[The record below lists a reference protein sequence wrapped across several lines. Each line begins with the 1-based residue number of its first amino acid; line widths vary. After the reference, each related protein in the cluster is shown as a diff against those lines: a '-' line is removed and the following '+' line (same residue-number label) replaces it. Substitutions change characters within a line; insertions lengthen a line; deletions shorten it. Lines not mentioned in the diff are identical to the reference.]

1 MRSTRHSRTQVTI
14 GVLALMLAS
23 IALTAGIAAA
33 QERGD
38 DSARASKNGLT
49 EGKIGGADV
58 KITYGRPKVKGREI
72 WDALVPYADVWRA
85 GADEA
90 TTITFSKDVKVEG
103 KAVPAGTYGLFY
115 IPESDHWTV
124 ILNKVPKQWGAFRYS
139 EKDDLLR
146 VDVKPMQNQPMTE
159 ELTYEIAG
167 DKVLLKWEKVVVPFT
182 VSG

>member
-1 MRSTRHSRTQVTI
+1 MRSIRHPRPLVA
-14 GVLALMLAS
+14 VAALAAALVVS
-23 IALTAGIAAA
+23 IAGIATA

-49 EGKIGGADV
+49 QGKIGAADV

-72 WDALVPYADVWRA
+72 WGKLVPYGDVWRA

-90 TTITFSKDVKVEG
+90 STITFSKDVTVEG

-115 IPESDHWTV
+115 LPESDHWTV
-124 ILNKVPKQWGAFRYS
+124 ILNKVPKQWGAFRYAA
-139 EKDDLLR
+139 KDDLLR
-146 VDVKPMQNQPMTE
+146 VDVKPMHDQPMTE

-167 DKVLLKWEKVVVPFT
+167 DQVLLKWEKLAVPFK
-182 VSG
+182 VGG